1 MSTHGMSDAEIVRT
15 SHNTAR
21 YFTEHRQI
29 SWVVLAFVVLWGVY
43 GYVTM
48 PKRKD
53 PDIPVRVA
61 AVVASWPGA
70 SAEQIELLVTRKIED
85 KLAENKHVDRI
96 ESTTRSGTAILTVRI
111 EQSVTQTGPEFD
123 DLQLRLDQIKDLPEG
138 VQVRFN
144 KNFGD
149 TTALMLTVASPKV
162 GEVELQLRAGQIR
175 RALEAT
181 RAGAPLGATR
191 AALVVAFPQ
200 SINPSDLH
208 ELAERFVRDLRTRGA
223 EDVRLFDGP
232 GFIGVDAAISQTD
245 QQILTGLRA
254 FVAER
259 IRTTEIHPDAWRA
272 VVIRDPADTEAR
284 LATVAGD
291 KYSYRDLDQFTD
303 AIQKRLQFLDIVSTV
318 DRAGVLPETVT
329 LEYSQE

>member
-70 SAEQIELLVTRKIED
+70 TSEQIELLVTRKIED
-85 KLAENKHVDRI
+85 KLAENKHV
-96 ESTTRSGTAILTVRI
+96 VRI

-144 KNFGD
+144 KDFGD

-162 GEVELQLRAGQIR
+162 GEVELQ
-175 RALEAT
+175 
-181 RAGAPLGATR
+181 
-191 AALVVAFPQ
+191 
-200 SINPSDLH
+200 
-208 ELAERFVRDLRTRGA
+208 
-223 EDVRLFDGP
+223 
-232 GFIGVDAAISQTD
+232 
-245 QQILTGLRA
+245 
-254 FVAER
+254 
-259 IRTTEIHPDAWRA
+259 
-272 VVIRDPADTEAR
+272 
-284 LATVAGD
+284 
-291 KYSYRDLDQFTD
+291 
-303 AIQKRLQFLDIVSTV
+303 
-318 DRAGVLPETVT
+318 
-329 LEYSQE
+329 